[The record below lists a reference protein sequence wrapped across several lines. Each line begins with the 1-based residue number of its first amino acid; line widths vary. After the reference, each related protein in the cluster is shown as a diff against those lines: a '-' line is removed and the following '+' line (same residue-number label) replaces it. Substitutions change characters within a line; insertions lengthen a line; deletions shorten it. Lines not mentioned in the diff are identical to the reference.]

1 MSPRQDLPHDSLEAR
16 ALVRVRRKI
25 GFYTHA
31 MVFVL
36 VHLGFAIAF
45 LAGARS
51 KPFFVWGW
59 AVGLAIHGLFTFMTL
74 QGEGLRE
81 RMLRQEIER
90 MRRERDKGSDGDSP
104 P

>member
-1 MSPRQDLPHDSLEAR
+1 MSHSDFPRDSLEAR
-16 ALVRVRRKI
+16 ALNRVRRKI

-36 VHLGFAIAF
+36 VHLGFG
-45 LAGARS
+45 LAYLVGSRS
-51 KPFFVWGW
+51 KPFFIWGW
-59 AVGLAIHGLFTFMTL
+59 AVGLLIHGFVTFVSL

-90 MRRERDKGSDGDSP
+90 MRRERGDSDP
-104 P
+104 S

>member
-1 MSPRQDLPHDSLEAR
+1 MSRSDLPADSLEAR
-16 ALVRVRRKI
+16 ALRRVRRKI
-25 GFYTHA
+25 GFYMHA

-36 VHLGFAIAF
+36 VHVCFGIAF
-45 LAGARS
+45 LMGLRS
-51 KPFFVWGW
+51 RPFFVVGW
-59 AVGLAIHGLFTFMTL
+59 AIGLVIHGLFTYVTL

-90 MRRERDKGSDGDSP
+90 MRRERGERGHSDP

>member
-1 MSPRQDLPHDSLEAR
+1 MSRPDLPPDSLEAR
-16 ALVRVRRKI
+16 ALHRVRRKI
-25 GFYTHA
+25 GFYMHA

-36 VHLGFAIAF
+36 VHLGFGIAY
-45 LAGARS
+45 LVGARH

-59 AVGLAIHGLFTFMTL
+59 AIGLLIHGLFVFMTL

-90 MRRERDKGSDGDSP
+90 MRRERGESDP